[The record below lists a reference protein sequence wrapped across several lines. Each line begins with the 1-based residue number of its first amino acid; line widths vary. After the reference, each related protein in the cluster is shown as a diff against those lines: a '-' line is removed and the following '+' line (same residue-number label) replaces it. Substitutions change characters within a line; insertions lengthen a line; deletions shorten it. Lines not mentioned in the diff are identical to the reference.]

1 MTTMIDPPK
10 ADGFRISQLLYD
22 TRYRAITIQVIAVIA
37 FAMIAVFLL
46 VNVNR
51 NLASLGKEIDFG
63 FLSNPSNY
71 DIQQVLVDYSSQS
84 SNLRAAYVGLL
95 NTLFVAFLGCIL
107 ATLIGVTAGVLRL
120 SKNWLVAKIM
130 TVYVETFRNIPVVI
144 WIIATMAVLS
154 EALPQPRAFRGENPD
169 ASMWLWDSVAVTG
182 RGTYIP
188 RPEWGAGS
196 IFVVITF
203 LLSLVAIWAFGRWSK
218 RRFEATG
225 QILPNVWIKLA
236 IFAVPT
242 LLVFFILGRP
252 IALVSPAL
260 KGFNFQGGIQLSN
273 SFLALWLALSVY
285 TGSFIAEIVRSGILA
300 ISKGQSEAAF
310 ALGMRPSRT
319 MNLVILP
326 QALRVII
333 PPLISQFLN
342 LTKNSSLA
350 LAVGYQDLRA
360 TLGGTTMN
368 NTGREL
374 ECMLLMMMIYLVVSL
389 LISSGMNVY
398 NKSMKLKER

>member
-1 MTTMIDPPK
+1 MTTTIDPPK
-10 ADGFRISQLLYD
+10 ADGFHISQLLYD
-22 TRYRAITIQVIAVIA
+22 TRYRSITIQVIAFMA
-37 FAMIAVFLL
+37 FVAVAVFLL
-46 VNVNR
+46 VNVNT
-51 NLASLGKEIDFG
+51 NLAKLGKEIDFG

-71 DIQQVLVDYSSQS
+71 DIQQHLVAYDSTS
-84 SNLRAAYVGLL
+84 SNLAAAWVGLL

-107 ATLIGVTAGVLRL
+107 ATLLGVTAGVLRL

-130 TVYVETFRNIPVVI
+130 AVYVETFRNIPVVI

-154 EALPQPRAFRGENPD
+154 EALPQPKAFRGENPE
-169 ASMWLWDSVAVTG
+169 ASMWLWDTIAVTG

-188 RPEWGAGS
+188 KPEWGTGS
-196 IFVVITF
+196 VFVVLTF
-203 LLSLVAIWAFGRWSK
+203 LLSLVGVWAFGKWAM
-218 RRFEATG
+218 RRFQATG
-225 QILPNVWIKLA
+225 QILPTFWIKLA
-236 IFAVPT
+236 IFFVPT

-252 IALVSPAL
+252 IDLIYPEL
-260 KGFNFQGGIQLSN
+260 KGFNFKGGIQLSN
-273 SFLALWLALSVY
+273 SFLALWLALSFY

-310 ALGMRPSRT
+310 ALGIRPSRT

>member
-1 MTTMIDPPK
+1 MTTLTDPPQSQ
-10 ADGFRISQLLYD
+10 GFRLSQLIYD
-22 TRYRAITIQVIAVIA
+22 TRYRSVTIQVIVFIA
-37 FAMIAVFLL
+37 FML
-46 VNVNR
+46 VGWVLIRNVTI
-51 NLASLGKEIDFG
+51 NLANLGKEIDFT
-63 FLSNPSNY
+63 FLRNPSNY
-71 DIQQVLVDYSSQS
+71 DIQQTLIEYDSTS
-84 SNLRAAYVGLL
+84 SNFRAAMVGLL
-95 NTLFVAFLGCIL
+95 NTLLVAFLGCIL
-107 ATLIGVTAGVLRL
+107 ATLVGVTAGVLRL
-120 SKNWLVAKIM
+120 SKNWLVAKVM

-154 EALPQPRAFRGENPD
+154 ETLPQPSAFRGETPT
-169 ASMWLWDSVAVTG
+169 ASMWLWDTLAVTN

-188 RPEWGAGS
+188 SPVWGAGS
-196 IFVVITF
+196 VFVIGTF
-203 LLSLVAIWAFGRWSK
+203 LLSLLGIWAFGKWALH
-218 RRFEATG
+218 RFEATG
-225 QILPNVWIKLA
+225 QILPTVWIKLA
-236 IFAVPT
+236 IFIGPT
-242 LLVFFILGRP
+242 LLVYLALGRP
-252 IALVSPAL
+252 VTFDSPVL

-273 SFLALWLALSVY
+273 SMIALWLALSIY
-285 TGSFIAEIVRSGILA
+285 TGAFIAEIVRSGILA
-300 ISKGQSEAAF
+300 VSKGQTEAAF
-310 ALGMRPSRT
+310 ALGIRPSRT

-374 ECMLLMMMIYLVVSL
+374 ECMLLMMLIYLIVSL
-389 LISSGMNVY
+389 IISSGMNVY